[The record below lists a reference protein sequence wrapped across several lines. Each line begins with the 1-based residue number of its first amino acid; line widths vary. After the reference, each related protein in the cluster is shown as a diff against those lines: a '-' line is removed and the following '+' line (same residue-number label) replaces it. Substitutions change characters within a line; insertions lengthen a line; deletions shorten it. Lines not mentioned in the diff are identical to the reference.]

1 LCHKSKNKAMK
12 TFGKKSFSSSL
23 KVIIIVSLGL
33 EIFGIIGFIGQI
45 IFQCL
50 PAKYDWQVSLI
61 YVRISDILFWSIAF
75 LVTLQLKRIIGSFK
89 NEILFDI
96 RIVKWLKNI
105 SYLFLLYFSL
115 NFLLSLFIPTIVSN
129 YRLFTLFKGVDL
141 KILFLS
147 PFIYLISQVFMKGC
161 ELQDQSNLT
170 I

>member
-1 LCHKSKNKAMK
+1 MK
-12 TFGKKSFSSSL
+12 TFGKKSLSSSL
-23 KVIIIVSLGL
+23 KVIIIVSLWL
-33 EIFGIIGFIGQI
+33 EILGIIGLIGQI
-45 IFQCL
+45 IFHCL
-50 PAKYDWQVSLI
+50 PAKSDWQVNMIYALI
-61 YVRISDILFWSIAF
+61 SNILFWSIAF
-75 LVTLQLKRIIGSFK
+75 LVTLQLNRIIGSFK

-105 SYLFLLYFSL
+105 SYLFLLYFFL

-141 KILFLS
+141 KFLFLS
-147 PFIYLISQVFMKGC
+147 AFIYLISQVFMKGC